1 MGKEEDP
8 NRKKSHSEYSRQIGR
23 IEARKLKARQE
34 SIQTIWSGLAMFGLV
49 GWSVAVPTL
58 LGVAAGMWADRRFPS
73 EQSWTLILL
82 VAGLCLGCMNAWH
95 WVAGEDKKIR
105 KGQEKKDE

>member
-1 MGKEEDP
+1 MGKDDDP
-8 NRKKSHSEYSRQIGR
+8 NRHKPSTEYSRQIGK
-23 IEARKLKARQE
+23 IESRKLRAKQE

-58 LGVAAGMWADRRFPS
+58 LGVAVGMWIDRHYPS
-73 EQSWTLILL
+73 DQSWTLILL

-95 WVAGEDKKIR
+95 WVASEDKKIR